1 MSEGKKHSGRG
12 ARALKTRV
20 RTARGR
26 TTSSTRWLQ
35 RQLNDPYVAAAKRDG
50 YRSRAAYKLLEID
63 EKYHLLKAGQH
74 VLDLGAAPGGWTQ
87 VAVKKTRVLQG
98 RGKVIG
104 IDLSQMEPIAGAH
117 LVQLD
122 FLDQDAPQKILGLLD
137 GNRVDLVMSDMAAPS
152 CGHRQTDH
160 LKIMALCEA
169 AVDFAA
175 EVLNP
180 GGAFLAKVLRGG
192 AETDMLRAMKQ
203 SFKTVRH
210 VKPKASRADSAEMY
224 VLATGFRNRAM

>member
-224 VLATGFRNRAM
+224 VLATGFRGGAE